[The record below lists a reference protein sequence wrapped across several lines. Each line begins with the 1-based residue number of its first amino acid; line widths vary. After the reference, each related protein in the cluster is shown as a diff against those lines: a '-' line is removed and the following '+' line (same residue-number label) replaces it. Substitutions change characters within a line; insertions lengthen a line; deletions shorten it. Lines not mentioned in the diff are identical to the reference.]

1 MYKRSSPG
9 LLHPLTYLLH
19 SLPFPLPVQVY
30 LADGCAHVCRVWAA
44 AARLEK
50 DRKIKGSAVYPEGKE
65 PKVLLRNG
73 VEAAA
78 KKLVEAGKRLHASV
92 DNELYSK
99 LGKHAPEAA
108 VRAALEPI
116 APLLQ
121 LAAAMEAKQGGVH
134 YRTLAAIGGCRV
146 YEGRRI
152 NGKVCPKEPKEK
164 AKRPPPPPEPPEPEP
179 EPEPKEPQRKKYHGR
194 DW

>member
-1 MYKRSSPG
+1 MSLDGTYDPDNIFAKILRGEAPCARVFEDDHVLSFMDVFPQTKGHTLVIPKHSTARNLLEEDPQILSPLILG
-9 LLHPLTYLLH
+9 
-19 SLPFPLPVQVY
+19 VQ
-30 LADGCAHVCRVWAA
+30 RI
-44 AARLEK
+44 AR
-50 DRKIKGSAVYPEGKE
+50 
-65 PKVLLRNG
+65 
-73 VEAAA
+73 
-78 KKLVEAGKRLHASV
+78 
-92 DNELYSK
+92 
-99 LGKHAPEAA
+99 A